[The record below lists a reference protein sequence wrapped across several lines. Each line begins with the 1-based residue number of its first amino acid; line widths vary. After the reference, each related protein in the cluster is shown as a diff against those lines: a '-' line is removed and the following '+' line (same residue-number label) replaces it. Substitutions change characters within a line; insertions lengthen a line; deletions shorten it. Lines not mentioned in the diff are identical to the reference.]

1 LEELADGAV
10 GAMPESMKERRI
22 EALRRRLEGLERGG
36 RATAGALPFGVAG
49 IDRALPGG
57 GLARGALH
65 ELRGAGG
72 DAEDGAVAASFL
84 AGILARLDP
93 PRPVLWCA
101 AQADLYAPG
110 VALCGLDPA
119 RLVLAEARCDRDI
132 LWAMEEGLRSPA
144 LGAVVGEL
152 GALPLAASRR
162 LQLAAAASGVTAFA
176 LRRWRTGDAAARQR
190 DLPIAAVTRWQVAA
204 LPGLDAGEP
213 GVGRPRWRVEL
224 WRCRGGVPAEW
235 LVGAC
240 DATGHVSLAAELAD
254 RPLAPPAR
262 PLRVASG

>member
-1 LEELADGAV
+1 
-10 GAMPESMKERRI
+10 MPESMKERRI
-22 EALRRRLEGLERGG
+22 EALRRRLEGLERSG
-36 RATAGALPFGVAG
+36 RAAVGALPFGVAG

-72 DAEDGAVAASFL
+72 DAEDGAVAAAFL
-84 AGILARLDP
+84 VGILARLDP

-101 AQADLYAPG
+101 AEADLYAPG

-119 RLVLAEARCDRDI
+119 RLVLAEARSDRDI

-152 GALPLAASRR
+152 GALPSAASRR

-176 LRRWRTGDAAARQR
+176 LRRWRTGEAAARQR
-190 DLPIAAVTRWQVAA
+190 DLPIAAATRWQVAA
-204 LPGLDAGEP
+204 LPGDVAAGEP

-224 WRCRGGVPAEW
+224 WRCRGGMPAEW
-235 LVGAC
+235 LVEAC
-240 DATGHVSLAAELAD
+240 DAAGHVSLAVELAD
-254 RPLAPPAR
+254 RPLAPPSRPRRAAR
-262 PLRVASG
+262 G